1 MTGAGAG
8 HDSGEAGAGLAQR
21 EGTQPESRRRRRLI
35 ATWAALLSPGILL
48 LLVDGYDLGRVPL
61 WRDEAYTVDA
71 AHRSL
76 AQIFAMLAHVDA
88 VNNAYYAVMH
98 VDIALLGTS
107 ATALR
112 LPSLLAMAVAAVFT
126 AAIGRGLADAGRLP
140 APALTGMLAGL
151 VFVAAPQV
159 TRYAQEARA
168 YGLVTMCATIASY
181 LLLRAA
187 ADSRWRWWA
196 GYGVAIALAGAFN
209 LLSVLLVIPHA
220 VTLWIARSRQPEA
233 ERTVRMSR
241 WLAVVAAA
249 AVVLSP
255 LIVLGSAQHKQI
267 SWLTRPG
274 VPAVGHLVVAF
285 AGSKPLAA
293 LIALL
298 VVGAAA
304 GCLAPRPRPPVDALT
319 LALPWLV
326 LPAAILLAVSQI
338 HPVYDTRYILFSLPA
353 LALLIATGLAWL
365 TRLARLAT
373 SGRPGRAAGAL
384 SWLPA
389 VAVLALLAA
398 LVLAPQRSIR
408 LPSARADNLAAVS
421 AIVAANEQP
430 GDAVLYLPSNK
441 RVFGMA
447 YPGPFRR
454 LWDISLAMSP
464 VAADNLLGTE
474 VPAATL
480 AARGARVHRIWLV
493 SGRGGLALLR
503 SPRGAQAKGE
513 AALLRSF
520 HLVRH
525 WTVRDDMLSLFVRG

>member
-1 MTGAGAG
+1 MAG
-8 HDSGEAGAGLAQR
+8 EGLAHRGGAQ
-21 EGTQPESRRRRRLI
+21 QESRRRQRLI

-48 LLVDGYDLGRVPL
+48 LLVDGYGLGRVPL

-76 AQIFAMLAHVDA
+76 TQILVMLTHVDA
-88 VNNAYYAVMH
+88 VNNAYYMVMH

-126 AAIGRGLADAGRLP
+126 AAIGRRLAEAARLP
-140 APALTGMLAGL
+140 VPALTGMLAGL
-151 VFVAAPQV
+151 VLVAAPQA
-159 TRYAQEARA
+159 TRYAQEARS
-168 YGLVTMCATIASY
+168 YGLVTMCATVASY

-196 GYGVAIALAGAFN
+196 AYGVAIAVAGAFN

-220 VTLWIARSRQPEA
+220 VTLWIARSRQPEP

-255 LIVLGSAQHKQI
+255 LIVVGYGQRKQV

-274 VPAVGHLVVAF
+274 VPEVNHLVVAF
-285 AGSKPLAA
+285 AGSKSLVA
-293 LIALL
+293 LVALL
-298 VVGAAA
+298 VVSAVA
-304 GCLAPRPRPPVDALT
+304 GCLALRPRPPLDAVT
-319 LALPWLV
+319 VALPWLV

-338 HPVYDTRYILFSLPA
+338 HPMYDARYILFSLPA

-365 TRLARLAT
+365 TRLARLVTPA
-373 SGRPGRAAGAL
+373 SLGKAAGPA

-389 VAVLALLAA
+389 VAVLALLAV

-408 LPSARADNLAAVS
+408 LPSARADNLAEVS
-421 AIVAANEQP
+421 AIVAANQQP

-454 LWDISLAMSP
+454 LWDISLAKSP
-464 VAADNLLGTE
+464 VAAANLLGTE

-520 HLVRH
+520 HLIRH